1 MLEVAVI
8 ADDLTGAAD
17 TGIGFALAGLSTFV
31 AFHDTSPP
39 SSARILAFD
48 TDSRALAAK
57 AAAERAASAATRA
70 RERGARTIYK
80 KIDSTLRG
88 NVGAETAAIFRAVGE
103 QAVVVACPA
112 FPAMGRTTKGGRVL
126 VSGVPLEDTEVW
138 RKSGMTGPADLAALL
153 GNAGLRTALV
163 DLAAVRRGVLP
174 SSAEALV
181 CDAESDDDLRRI
193 AEAGAKLS
201 RRVVWVGSGGL
212 ARHLPAALGLR
223 PDDSGR
229 PRFEPRKGSILV
241 LVGSRSEVS
250 REQARQLCREP
261 GIDCFDVDP
270 EALLARPPAGSRAGA
285 DLHRALE
292 AGRDAVLLTT
302 LGQDV
307 DPSRAP
313 AIAAALGRL
322 VPPLFET
329 LGGLVATGGDIARAV
344 LSALG
349 ASGVHLVGEVEPG
362 IPLGLADAPC
372 LLPLVTKAGAFG
384 NPSTLQRCRAALKS
398 RSN

>member
-31 AFHDTSPP
+31 ALYDASPP
-39 SSARILAFD
+39 SSARIVAFD

-88 NVGAETAAIFRAVGE
+88 NVGAKTAAIFRTVGE

-112 FPAMGRTTKGGRVL
+112 FPAMGRTTKSGRVL
-126 VSGVPLEDTEVW
+126 VSGVPLEETEVW

-153 GNAGLRTALV
+153 GNAGIRTAVV
-163 DLAAVRRGVLP
+163 DLAAVRRGILP

-193 AEAGAKLS
+193 AEAGAKLP

-223 PDDSGR
+223 PGDCAP

-241 LVGSRSEVS
+241 LVGSRSDVS
-250 REQARQLCREP
+250 REQARQLCRDP
-261 GIDCFDVDP
+261 GIDCFDVGA
-270 EALLARPPAGSRAGA
+270 EALLPRPAAGSRAGA

-292 AGRDAVLLTT
+292 AGRDAGLLPT
-302 LGQDV
+302 LREGV
-307 DPSRAP
+307 APRHPP
-313 AIAAALGRL
+313 AIA
-322 VPPLFET
+322 PPP
-329 LGGLVATGGDIARAV
+329 R
-344 LSALG
+344 
-349 ASGVHLVGEVEPG
+349 
-362 IPLGLADAPC
+362 
-372 LLPLVTKAGAFG
+372 
-384 NPSTLQRCRAALKS
+384 
-398 RSN
+398 